1 MSNLESKVEIP
12 PTAGLPL
19 QVRDL
24 LQLPAGNFTQA
35 LATFLDVPDVGLTCS
50 GTASL
55 VVILETLRRNSARK
69 TVIVPAYTCPLVVF
83 AITHCGLLTRVCDVR
98 PDSFEFDP
106 EALDR
111 ACDSDTL
118 AILPTHLAGRIADLD
133 PVIAPARQCGAYVIE
148 DAAQA
153 LGAKD
158 QGRSVGLRGDAGFF
172 SLAAGKGLSIFEGGA
187 WIADDEHLRRELY
200 LTSERIIPHH
210 FGQEAMRCLELL
222 GYATLYGPLGLRPA
236 YGVPLRRALARG
248 DIVAATGDD
257 FSPNIPLHRVSAWR
271 QSVGLRALS
280 RLADFQQQL
289 AAQAAQRLSLLQ
301 AIPGLKVW
309 TDQRTAEGTWPV
321 LFVVFPEASQRDRV
335 LDELWAAGLGVTRMF
350 AFALP
355 DYDYLRPWVAKQHLP
370 HARQLAACSLTISNS
385 PWLDNTHF
393 ARILSVLA
401 RHCR

>member
-1 MSNLESKVEIP
+1 MSSLEANVEIP

-19 QVRDL
+19 RASDL
-24 LQLPAGNFTQA
+24 LPLPTGNFARA
-35 LATFLDVPDVGLTCS
+35 LAAFLDVPEVGLTCS

-83 AITHCGLLTRVCDVR
+83 AIEHCGLQARVCDVR
-98 PDSFEFDP
+98 PTSFEFAP
-106 EALDR
+106 EALAR

-118 AILPTHLAGRIADLD
+118 AILPTHLAGRVADLD
-133 PVIAPARQCGAYVIE
+133 PVIALARQCGAYVIE

-153 LGAKD
+153 LGAKN
-158 QGRSVGLRGDAGFF
+158 QGKSVGLRGDAGFF

-187 WIADDEHLRRELY
+187 WIAADEHLRAELSQ
-200 LTSERIIPHH
+200 TSQRVIPRR
-210 FGQEAMRCLELL
+210 FAQEAMRCLELL
-222 GYATLYGPLGLRPA
+222 GYAALYGPLGLRPA
-236 YGVPLRRALARG
+236 YGAPLRRALARG
-248 DIVAATGDD
+248 DIVAAAGDD
-257 FSPNIPLHRVSAWR
+257 FSPDIPLHQVSAWR

-289 AAQAAQRLSLLQ
+289 AIQAARRLLLLQ
-301 AIPGLKVW
+301 AIPGLKVL
-309 TDQRTAEGTWPV
+309 TDQPRAEGTWPV

-335 LDELWAAGLGVTRMF
+335 LDELWTAGIGVTRMF

-355 DYDYLRPWVAKQHLP
+355 DYDYLRPWVAEQHLP
-370 HARQLAACSLTISNS
+370 NARNLAACSLTISNS
-385 PWLDNTHF
+385 PWLGDAHF
-393 ARILSVLA
+393 ARILSALA

>member
-1 MSNLESKVEIP
+1 MEIP

-19 QVRDL
+19 RVRDL
-24 LQLPAGNFTQA
+24 LPLSAGNFEQA
-35 LATFLDVPDVGLTCS
+35 LAAFLNVTEVGLTCS

-55 VVILETLRRNSARK
+55 VVILETLRRNSTRK

-83 AITHCGLLTRVCDVR
+83 AVAHCGLHVRICDVR
-98 PDSFEFDP
+98 PSSFEFEP
-106 EALDR
+106 EALAR

-118 AILPTHLAGRIADLD
+118 AILPTHLAGRVADLD
-133 PVIAPARQCGAYVIE
+133 PVIALARRCGAYVIE

-187 WIADDEHLRRELY
+187 WIAADACLRAELS
-200 LTSERIIPHH
+200 LTSQRIIPRH
-210 FGQEAMRCLELL
+210 FAQEAMRCLELL
-222 GYATLYGPLGLRPA
+222 GYAALYGPLGLRPA
-236 YGVPLRRALARG
+236 YGMPLRRALARG
-248 DIVAATGDD
+248 DIVAATGDRFLPD
-257 FSPNIPLHRVSAWR
+257 IPLHQVSAWR

-289 AAQAAQRLSLLQ
+289 AVQAARRLPLLQ
-301 AIPGLKVW
+301 EIPGLEVL
-309 TDQRTAEGTWPV
+309 TDHRSAEGTWPV
-321 LFVVFPEASQRDRV
+321 LFVVYPEARQRDQV
-335 LDELWAAGLGVTRMF
+335 LAELWAAGLGVTRMF

-355 DYDYLRPWVAKQHLP
+355 DYDYLQPWVAAGQHLP
-370 HARQLAACSLTISNS
+370 HARHLAACSLTISNS
-385 PWLDNTHF
+385 PWLDDRHF

>member
-1 MSNLESKVEIP
+1 MSSLEARVEIP

-19 QVRDL
+19 RLSDL
-24 LQLPAGNFTQA
+24 LPLPAGNFAQA
-35 LATFLDVPDVGLTCS
+35 LAAFLDAPEVGLTCS

-55 VVILETLRRNSARK
+55 VIILDTLRRTSARK

-83 AITHCGLLTRVCDVR
+83 AIAHCGLQVRVCDLR
-98 PDSFEFDP
+98 SDSFEFDP
-106 EALDR
+106 EALAT

-118 AILPTHLAGRIADLD
+118 AILPTHLAGRVADLD
-133 PVIAPARQCGAYVIE
+133 PVIALARQCGAYVIE

-187 WIADDEHLRRELY
+187 WIATDEHLRAELS
-200 LTSERIIPHH
+200 LTSERIIPRR
-210 FGQEAMRCLELL
+210 FAQEVRRCLELL
-222 GYATLYGPLGLRPA
+222 GYAALYGPLGLRPA
-236 YGVPLRRALARG
+236 YGVPLRHALARG

-257 FSPNIPLHRVSAWR
+257 FSPDIPLHRVSAWR

-280 RLADFQQQL
+280 RLTDFQQQL
-289 AAQAAQRLSLLQ
+289 AVQAARRLPLLQ
-301 AIPGLKVW
+301 EIPGLKVL
-309 TDQRTAEGTWPV
+309 TDQQTAEGTWPV
-321 LFVVFPEASQRDRV
+321 FFVVFSEASQRDRV
-335 LDELWAAGLGVTRMF
+335 LAELWAAGVGVTRMF

-355 DYDYLRPWVAKQHLP
+355 DYDYLRPWVAEQRLP

-385 PWLDNTHF
+385 PWLDDAHF
-393 ARILSVLA
+393 NRILSVLA